1 MIKVA
6 GLKRNLSL
14 IVKIQIKGHLC
25 NYISLKT
32 YLGILRFLMKML
44 VKKIL
49 FDVFIVLCNQYL
61 MKFVVNCMDKKG
73 VGKCLLLNF

>member
-1 MIKVA
+1 M
-6 GLKRNLSL
+6 
-14 IVKIQIKGHLC
+14 
-25 NYISLKT
+25 SLKT